1 MGNNDAGPPQN
12 YFALGTLFTSYWKI
26 LNCFFFVQVT
36 NTNALSD
43 NERAPY
49 LDVNALPPL
58 VSLWLLEFAVWATN
72 RTYFSATVSILRS
85 C

>member
-26 LNCFFFVQVT
+26 LNCFFVVQVT

-49 LDVNALPPL
+49 LDVNALVVMAFGVCCL
-58 VSLWLLEFAVWATN
+58 GYESYILLCNSL
-72 RTYFSATVSILRS
+72 
-85 C
+85 CP